1 MHKLSCALHKFA
13 TATGFLLVYRPL
25 KFETAES
32 FERMQQSQLHGGAP
46 RTLKTMVA
54 GEEQWCDRLNLL
66 WQGTRTWNCRGSLV
80 YSSATPAMYSLSRV
94 AKTLFFTLNVLEQN
108 KKQIVYFLCS
118 AVETQK
124 A

>member
-1 MHKLSCALHKFA
+1 MHKFA
-13 TATGFLLVYRPL
+13 MATGFLLVYKPF
-25 KFETAES
+25 KFETAGS
-32 FERMQQSQLHGGAP
+32 FEHMQLSQLHGEAS

-108 KKQIVYFLCS
+108 KNKLFSCYALLLRHIWDGS
-118 AVETQK
+118 EK
-124 A
+124 D